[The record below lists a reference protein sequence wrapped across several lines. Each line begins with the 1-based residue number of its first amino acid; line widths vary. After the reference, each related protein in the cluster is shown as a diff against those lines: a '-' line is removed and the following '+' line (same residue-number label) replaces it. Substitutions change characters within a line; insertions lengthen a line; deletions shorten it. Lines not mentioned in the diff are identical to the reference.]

1 MKPCLFCALILFAG
15 CAWPTVN
22 MNRPATTADIEKS
35 ESRIKEQVAAWNSRQ
50 AKQWEVMAATKD
62 ELART
67 KADLAKVTERIDN
80 LNLLFWK
87 VIGGGLVAGGV
98 GGVGANAMRRRKET
112 D

>member
-1 MKPCLFCALILFAG
+1 MKPCLFCALLLAAG

-50 AKQWEVMAATKD
+50 AKQWEVMAAAKD
-62 ELART
+62 DLART

-87 VIGGGLVAGGV
+87 VIGGGLAAGGL
-98 GGVGANAMRRRKET
+98 GGAGVSALRRRNET